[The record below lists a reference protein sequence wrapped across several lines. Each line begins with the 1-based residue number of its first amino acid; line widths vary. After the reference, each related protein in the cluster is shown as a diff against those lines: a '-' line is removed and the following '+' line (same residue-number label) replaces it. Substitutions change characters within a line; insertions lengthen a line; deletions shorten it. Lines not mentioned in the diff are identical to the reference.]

1 MKKYDLIMF
10 DMDGTLIDP
19 KAGMSKSIQYALS
32 QFDIIENDLSKI
44 ERFIGSPQKESYM
57 KYYAF
62 TEEQALKAVDFYR
75 SYYKEFGIKQNKVY
89 AGVKKLLESLKK
101 KKMTLAIA
109 TLKPTPIADAI
120 ARHFE
125 LDKYFDL
132 VVGSNPDGTRHSKT
146 EIIAHILKNKNHPDK
161 DTAVMIG
168 DRKYDMIG
176 AAENSV
182 ISIGAGYGY
191 GAPGELER
199 FSPARI
205 VNSISELE
213 KALLI

>member
-19 KAGMSKSIQYALS
+19 KAGMSKSIQYTLS
-32 QFDIIENDLSKI
+32 QFDIYEDDISKL

-57 KYYAF
+57 KYYSLS
-62 TEEQALKAVDFYR
+62 EEQADKAVEIYR
-75 SYYKEFGIKQNKVY
+75 SYYKEYGIKQNKVY
-89 AGVKKLLESLKK
+89 AGVKDLLERLKN

-146 EIIAHILKNKNHPDK
+146 EIIAHILKNKEHEADESV
-161 DTAVMIG
+161 VMIG
-168 DRKYDMIG
+168 DRKYDLIG
-176 AAENSV
+176 AGENGV
-182 ISIGAGYGY
+182 CCIGAGYGY
-191 GAPGELER
+191 GAPGELEKLCP
-199 FSPARI
+199 SCI
-205 VNSISELE
+205 VNSIPELE
-213 KALLI
+213 QALLA